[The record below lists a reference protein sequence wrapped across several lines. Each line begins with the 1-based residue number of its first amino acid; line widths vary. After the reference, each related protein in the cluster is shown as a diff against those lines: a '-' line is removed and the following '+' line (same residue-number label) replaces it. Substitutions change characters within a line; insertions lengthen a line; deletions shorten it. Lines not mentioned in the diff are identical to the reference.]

1 MTTKKQKTRLT
12 ETECGVHSPLPDP
25 SSLTPL
31 YGCELYLN
39 VGTVQ
44 DTLAFRGGY
53 TVHTATS
60 HFNSRRGDPL
70 PRMWPLIWNAIKLRY
85 NNATGMTALLHHNY
99 NQYNKKQGFIT

>member
-1 MTTKKQKTRLT
+1 MTKKKQKNRLT

-44 DTLAFRGGY
+44 DTLAG
-53 TVHTATS
+53 HNATS